1 MFDIGWS
8 ELLLI
13 GVVALIAIGPK
24 ELPGVLRAVGQWTG
38 KIRRMAAE
46 FQGQFQEAL
55 REAEMTDLKKQ
66 VDELNDA
73 ARSITS
79 FDPLADQPKPVA
91 DTPPPGSPAD
101 AATAALPAPEAGEAS
116 APPPEPQPA
125 AGPLAAPATSTL
137 PAPAASTEPVAGAA
151 SPVETPPAT
160 PVPVV
165 PAPAEATPDSGGAP
179 VRTASEP
186 AAVPAG
192 DRPA

>member
-38 KIRRMAAE
+38 KMRRMAAE

-55 REAEMTDLKKQ
+55 REAEMADLKKQ

-73 ARSITS
+73 ARSIATY
-79 FDPLADQPKPVA
+79 DPLAETAKSIAAPTPITPPA
-91 DTPPPGSPAD
+91 DTTASPDTPAVT
-101 AATAALPAPEAGEAS
+101 AEPLPAALPAPEGVT
-116 APPPEPQPA
+116 PA
-125 AGPLAAPATSTL
+125 AAVESPVPESPVPEAPVT
-137 PAPAASTEPVAGAA
+137 APSTEPVAGAA
-151 SPVETPPAT
+151 VAPAEVPPAAT
-160 PVPVV
+160 PVP
-165 PAPAEATPDSGGAP
+165 AP
-179 VRTASEP
+179 VETVAETVGE
-186 AAVPAG
+186 AAPTK